1 MLLNIYVKEMKDSF
15 RDRRTLLLTVLLPIF
30 MMTGLTLFYEN
41 LVSSGEGETYTLA
54 VSETATKEELS
65 IVQGFEGID
74 VVSFADPEE
83 AVKQGE
89 AKAALLFDESFLS
102 KVENHEEV
110 SVTIV
115 GDSSSQ
121 NSSILMSMV
130 TTALSTY
137 EKYVVAERLQV
148 INVDQQMIQP
158 FTVETKEVTEE
169 NPALSLIAMMIPLFI
184 ALAIGIGSSPAA
196 SELFSG
202 EKEKKTMEALLMTPV
217 NRGTL
222 LLAKWFT
229 IITIGS
235 ITGIVTLI
243 VVALEI
249 TFFTE
254 TLKEA
259 ISFDDHFV
267 VIVGLSILI
276 SIVYSMFVSSLLM
289 LTSIMGKTIKEA
301 QSYSTPIMMLAA
313 FPGMITASM
322 GVNEFTF
329 QHFAIPILNLFS
341 ILKELLFGIVNIEH
355 IAIMIVSNLLVM
367 IIVFVIGRVMFMKD
381 KWVMN

>member
-1 MLLNIYVKEMKDSF
+1 MLLKIYLKEMKDAF
-15 RDRRTLLLTVLLPIF
+15 RDSRTLLLTVIIPII

-41 LVSSGEGETYTLA
+41 LASDGEGETYSLA
-54 VSETATKEELS
+54 VSEVATQEELIFLQGIEEIE
-65 IVQGFEGID
+65 IV
-74 VVSFADPEE
+74 SYADPEE
-83 AVKQGE
+83 AVIQGE
-89 AKAALLFDESFLS
+89 AKAALLFDEGFLT
-102 KVENHEEV
+102 KVENQEEA

-130 TTALSTY
+130 SAALTTY
-137 EKYVVAERLQV
+137 EKAVVADRLEAE
-148 INVDQQMIQP
+148 NVNQQIIQP
-158 FTVETKEVTEE
+158 FTINSKEVTEE
-169 NPALSLIAMMIPLFI
+169 NPALALIAMMIPLFM
-184 ALAIGIGSSPAA
+184 ALAIGIGSSPSA
-196 SELFSG
+196 SDLFSG

-222 LLAKWFT
+222 LLAKWMT
-229 IITIGS
+229 IFSIGA
-235 ITGIVTLI
+235 ITGIITLI
-243 VVALEI
+243 VVAIEI

-259 ISFDDHFV
+259 ISFGDNFL
-267 VIVGLSILI
+267 VIVGLAILVT
-276 SIVYSMFVSSLLM
+276 IVYAMFISSLLM
-289 LTSIMGKTIKEA
+289 LTSIMGKTVKEA

-329 QHFAIPILNLFS
+329 QHFAIPILNLFT
-341 ILKELLFGIVNIEH
+341 ILKEILFGVVNIEH
-355 IAIMIVSNLLVM
+355 IAIMFISNLLVM
-367 IIVFVIGRVMFMKD
+367 VIVFVIGRVMFMKD